1 MPSRGVAPL
10 SIRTF
15 TTRARARRS
24 SRTGLSL
31 TLSSLV
37 VLSRQGSTR
46 KKLAAASGAIL
57 EYVGPV
63 AIMAGNRDERQ
74 RCWDYLNWLLKQRR
88 GPLSVSPK
96 GRDDVTE
103 FKIPR
108 GSAGRLQGKRAENLR
123 SIERETKTFC
133 FITEAKDVGVDDRD
147 ELMLIFGADRNK
159 RFKALDLMEDA
170 LAGRYRPVP
179 MGGRGG
185 GRGGG
190 RDRRDDRPYGPPQ
203 GQIPRRRPRR
213 RRGRPRP
220 RRRSRSKGRS
230 SLRPP
235 QGQIPRRS
243 RPWTVAASGRKVRSS
258 LSARRDERMGGRA
271 TALTRD

>member
-1 MPSRGVAPL
+1 
-10 SIRTF
+10 
-15 TTRARARRS
+15 
-24 SRTGLSL
+24 
-31 TLSSLV
+31 
-37 VLSRQGSTR
+37 
-46 KKLAAASGAIL
+46 
-57 EYVGPV
+57 
-63 AIMAGNRDERQ
+63 MAGNRDERQ

-103 FKIPR
+103 LKIPR

-123 SIERETKTFC
+123 SIERETRTFC

-185 GRGGG
+185 DRGGG
-190 RDRRDDRPYGPPQ
+190 RDRRDDRPYG
-203 GQIPRRRPRR
+203 RPRGR
-213 RRGRPRP
+213 SRDDRGR
-220 RRRSRSKGRS
+220 GRS
-230 SLRPP
+230 PP
-235 QGQIPRRS
+235 
-243 RPWTVAASGRKVRSS
+243 
-258 LSARRDERMGGRA
+258 RDERYDR
-271 TALTRD
+271 R

>member
-1 MPSRGVAPL
+1 
-10 SIRTF
+10 
-15 TTRARARRS
+15 
-24 SRTGLSL
+24 
-31 TLSSLV
+31 
-37 VLSRQGSTR
+37 
-46 KKLAAASGAIL
+46 
-57 EYVGPV
+57 
-63 AIMAGNRDERQ
+63 MAGNRDERQ

-103 FKIPR
+103 LKIPR

-190 RDRRDDRPYGPPQ
+190 RDRRDDRPYG
-203 GQIPRRRPRR
+203 RPRGRSRDGGRGGGGGGPDRGGGRDR
-213 RRGRPRP
+213 RDDRPYGRPRG
-220 RRRSRSKGRS
+220 RSRDDRGRGRS
-230 SLRPP
+230 PP
-235 QGQIPRRS
+235 
-243 RPWTVAASGRKVRSS
+243 
-258 LSARRDERMGGRA
+258 RDERYDR
-271 TALTRD
+271 R

>member
-1 MPSRGVAPL
+1 
-10 SIRTF
+10 
-15 TTRARARRS
+15 
-24 SRTGLSL
+24 
-31 TLSSLV
+31 
-37 VLSRQGSTR
+37 
-46 KKLAAASGAIL
+46 
-57 EYVGPV
+57 
-63 AIMAGNRDERQ
+63 MAGNRDERQ

-103 FKIPR
+103 LKIPR

-123 SIERETKTFC
+123 SIERETRTFC

-185 GRGGG
+185 DRGGGRAAGVCYDFQRGRCNRGSSCRFSHEASFNDGGRGGG
-190 RDRRDDRPYGPPQ
+190 GGGPDRGGRRERRDDRPYG
-203 GQIPRRRPRR
+203 RPRGR
-213 RRGRPRP
+213 SRDDRGR
-220 RRRSRSKGRS
+220 GRS
-230 SLRPP
+230 PP
-235 QGQIPRRS
+235 
-243 RPWTVAASGRKVRSS
+243 
-258 LSARRDERMGGRA
+258 RDERYDR
-271 TALTRD
+271 R